1 MSAVDLL
8 ELDGEDVRR
17 EPLETRKA
25 RLQRLLAGQ
34 AGVRLSEHIEGDG
47 PIIFEHACRMGL
59 EGIVSET
66 PGPTL
71 PQRSSAK
78 LDQDS
83 RARFAFSMPVG
94 FGRIGAPEND
104 LSHRPAHLGIGT
116 TGQAGAQ

>member
-1 MSAVDLL
+1 M
-8 ELDGEDVRR
+8 
-17 EPLETRKA
+17 
-25 RLQRLLAGQ
+25 
-34 AGVRLSEHIEGDG
+34 RLSEHIEGDG
-47 PIIFEHACRMGL
+47 PIMFEHACRMGL

-71 PQRSSAK
+71 PQPSSAK

-83 RARFAFSMPVG
+83 RARF
-94 FGRIGAPEND
+94 GAPEND